1 MATYFFSSH
10 WRPLLRST
18 VLPHED
24 PEMPAPCGH
33 SVEQKMVNAGKCWA
47 RHPGGATETGV
58 KHQGERPQG
67 KISEP
72 SDILAESFRR
82 DEVRPV
88 ERQAGIPAGTSMGTG
103 AKGPQAL
110 SKKRNRNG
118 GGLVGRGAGLCGP
131 LGTTS
136 RRHTCSSKLNK

>member
-1 MATYFFSSH
+1 
-10 WRPLLRST
+10 
-18 VLPHED
+18 
-24 PEMPAPCGH
+24 
-33 SVEQKMVNAGKCWA
+33 MVNAGKCWA

-67 KISEP
+67 KISEQ

-118 GGLVGRGAGLCGP
+118 EVWLEEGQDSVGLWAPHRGV
-131 LGTTS
+131 T
-136 RRHTCSSKLNK
+136 HVHQN